1 MFIITGKD
9 LSKLYHDEIICSS
22 VHSYTRR
29 SSTPDDSGDVLKLI
43 ELLAPI
49 SLFKEEKGRSFKVF
63 ESFPAKFSVSH
74 PKGMRERIYRLRKKM
89 ANNRKLQMMQN

>member
-1 MFIITGKD
+1 MFIITGKV

-43 ELLAPI
+43 ELLAP
-49 SLFKEEKGRSFKVF
+49 
-63 ESFPAKFSVSH
+63 
-74 PKGMRERIYRLRKKM
+74 RKKEDPSKVLSPF
-89 ANNRKLQMMQN
+89 RQSFLSLIPRV

>member
-1 MFIITGKD
+1 MFIITGKV

-49 SLFKEEKGRSFKVF
+49 SLFKEEKGRSFKGF
-63 ESFPAKFSVSH
+63 ESFPAKFSVS
-74 PKGMRERIYRLRKKM
+74 RIYRLRKKM